1 MQAYKVDMQ
10 VSILNIFE
18 NRALSSSCREKK
30 YCDGEIWT
38 SDSVLENI

>member
-18 NRALSSSCREKK
+18 NRAFSSSCREKK
-30 YCDGEIWT
+30 YCDVMEKFGHQIQF
-38 SDSVLENI
+38 